1 MCDLLTNLPTD
12 HVGVG
17 EMLTHGKND
26 SIVLVKNV
34 CSGACSQHCS
44 EFIRDPGEGRV
55 LVVRRVER
63 EGGGIS
69 KPLHLYLCFVFSFEE
84 CWEKKESGGI
94 LKPFPVSRVPVTIEV
109 RIKIKIVL

>member
-1 MCDLLTNLPTD
+1 M
-12 HVGVG
+12 
-17 EMLTHGKND
+17 
-26 SIVLVKNV
+26 
-34 CSGACSQHCS
+34 
-44 EFIRDPGEGRV
+44 

-109 RIKIKIVL
+109 RIKINCPCIILGAVWVELDHYIGGLFKVKDRQTICG